1 MRTPFF
7 YIKKNKFKNIISQY
21 MFLSLLSCIAQN
33 EREKIK
39 ERQRQGVILA
49 KKVDRY
55 KGRPTEYASD
65 SKDPP
70 KRLVYQTVV
79 KRLKQGDTVAEI
91 AT

>member
-39 ERQRQGVILA
+39 ER
-49 KKVDRY
+49 
-55 KGRPTEYASD
+55 PTEYASD